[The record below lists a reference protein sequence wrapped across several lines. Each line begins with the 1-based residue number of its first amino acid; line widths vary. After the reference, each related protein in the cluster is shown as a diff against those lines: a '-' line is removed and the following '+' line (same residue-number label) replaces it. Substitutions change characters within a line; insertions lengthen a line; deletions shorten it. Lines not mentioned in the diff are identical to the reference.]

1 MDVDCSEFET
11 GGYRYKRDTSD
22 DNSTETTES
31 PSTGS
36 SETSLTPNTDTNT
49 HNPTNI
55 PSTNTIN
62 SAEKGAYNKLHLI
75 TFYLQWNSMTFDHT
89 LLTIIM

>member
-36 SETSLTPNTDTNT
+36 SETSLKPNTDTNNADT
-49 HNPTNI
+49 TKI
-55 PSTNTIN
+55 PDTNTIN
-62 SAEKGAYNKLHLI
+62 STQKGAFN
-75 TFYLQWNSMTFDHT
+75 
-89 LLTIIM
+89 